1 MPRLARASALV
12 IESDADYRLVIAAC
26 VGSAGVQVE
35 AVEAVSEG
43 LRRLQ
48 AGNFELVIWG
58 VPLQDPRRAHIVAQF
73 HEEAKVP
80 LILLDESYEEAR
92 ESFEAGADQ
101 VLPKP
106 FVPGALVGA
115 VKAALRGP
123 GPDSL
128 IPLASRIEVGEV
140 VFDSGARTITHGHR
154 SLSLAKRE
162 WELLSFLLARPN
174 QWFPAEE
181 LVKQAWAG
189 SHNSVDQL
197 RTYVARLRRKLE
209 PLELPFEI
217 ASKQGRGYYLVY
229 EDIGTGKP

>member
-48 AGNFELVIWG
+48 AGDFELVIWG

-101 VLPKP
+101 VLPQT
-106 FVPGALVGA
+106 VRA
-115 VKAALRGP
+115 RGP
-123 GPDSL
+123 GWSSEGGAAGPRPRIFDPLGQPHRGRRGGLRLWSSNHHPWPGLALPREARMGAPL
-128 IPLASRIEVGEV
+128 IPS
-140 VFDSGARTITHGHR
+140 S
-154 SLSLAKRE
+154 
-162 WELLSFLLARPN
+162 
-174 QWFPAEE
+174 
-181 LVKQAWAG
+181 
-189 SHNSVDQL
+189 
-197 RTYVARLRRKLE
+197 
-209 PLELPFEI
+209 
-217 ASKQGRGYYLVY
+217 
-229 EDIGTGKP
+229 